1 MSETLKNLA
10 VMALVLHV
18 IAAIWFAS
26 SPSRVGYWIAAMDIA
41 YDSIWSEYLFDCDC
55 TQPLE

>member
-10 VMALVLHV
+10 VMALALHV
-18 IAAIWFAS
+18 IAVIWFAA
-26 SPSRVGYWIAAMDIA
+26 SPSRVGHWAAAMDIA
-41 YDSIWSEYLFDCDC
+41 YDSIWSEYVFDCDC